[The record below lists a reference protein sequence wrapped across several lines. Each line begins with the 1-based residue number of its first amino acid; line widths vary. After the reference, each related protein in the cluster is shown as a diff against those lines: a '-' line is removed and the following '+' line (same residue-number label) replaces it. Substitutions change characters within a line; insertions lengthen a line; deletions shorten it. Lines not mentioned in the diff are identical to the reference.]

1 MIFKK
6 NKEDAKIELKNV
18 PDSVDFKFF
27 DQLKNQNSSIMS
39 GVQELKK
46 SVDKLRRIAKFKII
60 VWIAII
66 TFIITTFLAATTEY
80 EEVISNLLGGI
91 F

>member
-6 NKEDAKIELKNV
+6 NKEDVKIELKNV